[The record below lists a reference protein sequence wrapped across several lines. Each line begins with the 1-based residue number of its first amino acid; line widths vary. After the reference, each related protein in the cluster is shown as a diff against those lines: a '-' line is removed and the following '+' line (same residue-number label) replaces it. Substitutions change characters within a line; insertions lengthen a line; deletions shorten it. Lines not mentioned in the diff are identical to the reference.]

1 MAGLS
6 IGNGDAESQAGDR
19 VEYPPLRNIFSLTL
33 KKKSVKE
40 MLEALGP
47 TEGKGNCPPGK
58 NQAERGRAERGAHL
72 GRGRG
77 ANGQGDRADA
87 PCHVSQY
94 ASSWAAGKGNMTRQ
108 NACLL
113 SYAALE

>member
-47 TEGKGNCPPGK
+47 TGGKGNCPPGK
-58 NQAERGRAERGAHL
+58 NQAERGRAKRGRAERGRAERGAHL

-77 ANGQGDRADA
+77 ERARRL
-87 PCHVSQY
+87 C
-94 ASSWAAGKGNMTRQ
+94 
-108 NACLL
+108 
-113 SYAALE
+113 